1 MNGLSSNAANTRR
14 DRSVA
19 VGLAAAAVPIAAR
32 RRLPRPARALPWTRP
47 QLPRRDRR
55 DSENSWL
62 GQGVPE
68 VGAARRNH
76 QRRDSSAVPYHD
88 GTAEAGGTA
97 SPAAW
102 RVTCGQLRNGI
113 VIWRGGRN
121 LRQRAIEGRLE
132 GDGVRAVQRTSRATV
147 VQTRGQGETQ
157 RQGPGAQGRTSFN
170 EGAGQA
176 L

>member
-19 VGLAAAAVPIAAR
+19 VGLAVPIAAR

-62 GQGVPE
+62 GQGVSE

-88 GTAEAGGTA
+88 GTTEAGGTA

-102 RVTCGQLRNGI
+102 RVTCGRLRNGI